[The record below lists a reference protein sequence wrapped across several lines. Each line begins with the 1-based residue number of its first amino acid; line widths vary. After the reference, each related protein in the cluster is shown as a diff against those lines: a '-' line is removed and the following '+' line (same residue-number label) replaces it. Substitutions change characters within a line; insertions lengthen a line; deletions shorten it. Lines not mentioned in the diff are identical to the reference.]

1 MAIQIAG
8 GVYREYCT
16 HPRWDFTF
24 GSGGRAAA
32 AIATLE
38 APVVLH
44 TYASGKSFL
53 QLQLLEQAYGFKSQS
68 KAIPAAVGFE
78 YFHDLAR
85 PDILNVPKRRHAPL
99 HVGGDRVVRFG
110 MLEGDAVVTA
120 DWAVYDP
127 QNMGAAERFAENG
140 SSAEHLALVL
150 NQWEARSLSG
160 LPDADAATCAAA
172 IAKQDGAEVVIIK
185 QGASGALVWAD
196 GAATQIPAYRTSNVW
211 KLGSGDCFVGY
222 FAHAW
227 MEGQAPV
234 EAARF
239 ASRATAYYCETQG
252 FGTAAQLAA
261 FSPAVVGISKA
272 VEAGAE
278 RKVYLAG
285 PFFHLAQVWMIEEL
299 RTQLRAAGLIVFS
312 PYHDVGLGSSADV
325 VDKDIQAIK
334 ECDVMLAVSD
344 GLDAGTMFEVGYA
357 RSLEMPVVVYSE
369 LEKGAEA
376 LKMMEGTGC
385 LLCSNL
391 ATAVYTTLWEAV
403 RN

>member
-1 MAIQIAG
+1 MAIEVAG

-32 AIATLE
+32 AIASLQT
-38 APVVLH
+38 PVILH

-53 QLQLLEQAYGFKSQS
+53 QLQLLEQAYNFQTQTI
-68 KAIPAAVGFE
+68 AVPATVAFE

-85 PDILNVPKRRHAPL
+85 PDILNVPKRRYAPL
-99 HVGGDRVVRFG
+99 RVAGDHVVRFG
-110 MLEGDAVVTA
+110 MLEGDAVVNA
-120 DWAVYDP
+120 QWAVYDP
-127 QNMGAAERFAENG
+127 QNMGEPERFGDNG
-140 SSAEHLALVL
+140 STAKHLALVL
-150 NQWEARSLSG
+150 NQWEARQLSG
-160 LPDADAATCAAA
+160 LPEADAAACAAA
-172 IAKQDGAEVVIIK
+172 IAKQDNAEVVIIK
-185 QGASGALVWAD
+185 QGASGAFVWAN
-196 GAATQIPAYRTSNVW
+196 GAGTQIAAYRTSNVW

-227 MEGQAPV
+227 MNGQAPV
-234 EAARF
+234 QAALF
-239 ASRATAYYCETQG
+239 ASKATAYYCETQG
-252 FGTAAQLAA
+252 FATSAQLAA
-261 FSPAVVGISKA
+261 FQPPEVTVSKA
-272 VEAGAE
+272 VQAGAE

-299 RTQLRAAGLIVFS
+299 RTQLRGAGLTVFS
-312 PYHDVGLGSSADV
+312 PYHDVGLGSAADV

-334 ECDVMLAVSD
+334 ECDVMLAVAD

-369 LEKGAEA
+369 LEKGSES

-403 RN
+403 KN

>member
-1 MAIQIAG
+1 MPMQVAG

-32 AIATLE
+32 AIASLQS
-38 APVVLH
+38 PVILH
-44 TYASGKSFL
+44 TYASGKSAL
-53 QLQLLEQAYGFKSQS
+53 QLQLLQDAYGFQVQS
-68 KAIPAAVGFE
+68 TTIAETIAFE
-78 YFHDLAR
+78 YFHDLAK
-85 PDILNVPKRRHAPL
+85 PDILNVPRQRYLPL
-99 HVGGDRVVRFG
+99 QVSGDKVVRFG
-110 MLEGDAVVTA
+110 MLDGDALVTA

-127 QNMGAAERFAENG
+127 QNMGAPERFGQNG
-140 SSAEHLALVL
+140 STAKHLALVL
-150 NQWEARSLSG
+150 NQWEARQLAG
-160 LPDADAATCAAA
+160 LPDGDAASCAEA

-185 QGASGALVWAD
+185 QGASGALVWAG
-196 GAATQIPAYRTSNVW
+196 GAGRQIPAYRTTNVW

-227 MEGQAPV
+227 MNGQAPV
-234 EAARF
+234 QAALF
-239 ASRATAYYCETQG
+239 ASKATAYYCETQG
-252 FGTAAQLAA
+252 FATSAQLAA
-261 FSPAVVGISKA
+261 FQPPEVTVSKA
-272 VEAGAE
+272 VQAGAE

-299 RTQLRAAGLIVFS
+299 RTQLRGAGLTVFS
-312 PYHDVGLGSSADV
+312 PYHDVGLGSAADV

-334 ECDVMLAVSD
+334 ECDVMLAVAD

-369 LEKGAEA
+369 LEKGSEA

-403 RN
+403 RS